1 MNPIG
6 IYEKALPGGI
16 SWLERLLIA
25 KELGFD
31 FVEMSVD
38 ETDERLSRL
47 DWIKEE
53 RREFIL
59 ASLETG
65 VRVPTMCLSGHRRY
79 PLGSHDPAIRTKGLS
94 LMNKAIELA
103 DDLGIRVV
111 QLAGYDV
118 YYESKDETTRQY
130 FIDNLKLACTW
141 AQERQVILAI
151 EIMDDPFINSI
162 TSYLSIAA
170 EVGSPWLYVYP
181 DIGNLSAWDN
191 NVIAELNRGK
201 YDIVAVHLKDTL
213 KATSEFKGKFKDVPF
228 GDGCVEFLSA
238 LKTLKALDYHGPFMI
253 QMWSEKSEDY
263 RNEIAE
269 ALTFLLPKLE
279 EAGYDYGNKFC
290 ANET

>member
-16 SWLERLLIA
+16 SWLERLRIA

-47 DWIKEE
+47 DWTQEE
-53 RREFIL
+53 RRRFVL

-65 VRVPTMCLSGHRRY
+65 IRVPTMCLSGHRRY
-79 PLGSHDPAIRTKGLS
+79 PLGSHDPATRAEGLS

-141 AQERQVILAI
+141 AQARQVILAI

-191 NVIAELNRGK
+191 NVVAELNRGK

-213 KATSEFKGKFKDVPF
+213 KVTSEFKGKFKDVPF
-228 GDGCVEFLSA
+228 GAGCVEFVSA

-253 QMWSEKSEDY
+253 EMWSEKSENY
-263 RNEIAE
+263 RSEIAD
-269 ALTFLLPKLE
+269 ALTFLLPKLK

-290 ANET
+290 AVET